1 VAAVPEI
8 RIPHGEQGLDIL
20 WSIIRKDERV
30 ESGRGHFL
38 ALSSGEKS
46 GSLLDGMI
54 LDVLKDMVVAFPR
67 DVRREMANRYG
78 YFRSDRTLYASLVNC
93 VEKGLVRRLPQ
104 ALYCL
109 PSIDDVALMNALKHH
124 DHTIRKTL
132 EDFGLADYP
141 LDDLSLLARYFYRQ
155 ELFNEALRVLDILFT
170 RTDLREEQRR
180 RFIQLRT
187 VIRQNQEEAR

>member
-1 VAAVPEI
+1 
-8 RIPHGEQGLDIL
+8 
-20 WSIIRKDERV
+20 
-30 ESGRGHFL
+30 
-38 ALSSGEKS
+38 
-46 GSLLDGMI
+46 
-54 LDVLKDMVVAFPR
+54 
-67 DVRREMANRYG
+67 
-78 YFRSDRTLYASLVNC
+78 
-93 VEKGLVRRLPQ
+93 
-104 ALYCL
+104 
-109 PSIDDVALMNALKHH
+109 MNALKPH